1 MSVPPNP
8 QYCPQCGF
16 HLLDDGET
24 MIFSN
29 NYEHLPS
36 PIETLLQNNESPP
49 DSESSFVQNLLYKA
63 EKSLTDVDTQ
73 IERMQA
79 SISRL
84 SERREHITA
93 NIQAY
98 RTVLHPLRRLPRE
111 VILEIFEWCVAVLV
125 VRNFRK

>member
-1 MSVPPNP
+1 MSEPTTP
-8 QYCPQCGF
+8 QSCPQCGF
-16 HLLDDGET
+16 RVLDVGET
-24 MIFSN
+24 LKSSN
-29 NYEHLPS
+29 NYYERLPS
-36 PIETLLQNNESPP
+36 PIEALLQNNESPP
-49 DSESSFVQNLLYKA
+49 DSESSFVQNLLYQA
-63 EKSLTDVDTQ
+63 EKSLTDVDSQ

-111 VILEIFEWCVAVLV
+111 VVLEIFEWCVAVLV
-125 VRNFRK
+125 VRNS